1 MAIVVVDPG
10 HGGTAKV
17 GGSSPNNAVGPTGLL
32 EKNVTL
38 DVGKRVKAR
47 LEARGVQA
55 ILTRTSDV
63 NVGLADRARVAK
75 NANADAFL
83 CLHFNGFNKVAQ
95 GTETFHHR
103 NASTDSQALAKRVQA
118 KLVDATDLKDRGIKT
133 AGFEVLAPSNHATRT
148 AACLVE
154 ISFMDVPAEEARL
167 KTAVYLDALA
177 EALAQAAIGWMV
189 SDGRMAAPAGPG
201 GGFGMAAAHEPE
213 DGFEVR
219 EADF

>member
-17 GGSSPNNAVGPTGLL
+17 GGSSPNNAIGPTGLL
-32 EKNVTL
+32 EKTVTL
-38 DVGKRVKAR
+38 DVGKRLKAR
-47 LEARGVQA
+47 LEAKGVQA
-55 ILTRTSDV
+55 ILTRSTDV
-63 NVGLADRARVAK
+63 NLGLADRAKVAR
-75 NANADAFL
+75 NASADVFL
-83 CLHFNGFNKVAQ
+83 CLHFNGFNKIAQ

-103 NASTDSQALAKRVQA
+103 AASADSQALAKRVQA

-133 AGFEVLAPSNHATRT
+133 AGFEVLAPANHAAKT

-177 EALAQAAIGWMV
+177 EALAQAAISWMV
-189 SDGRMAAPAGPG
+189 SDGRIPAPAG
-201 GGFGMAAAHEPE
+201 GGFGMAGAQEPE
-213 DGFEVR
+213 DGFEAR
-219 EADF
+219 ADGI